1 MTFLK
6 NLVYSLFKMAL
17 FNREE
22 TRKRHKSHKETFE
35 KRKVKSVI
43 PNNLPAVNDSLFH
56 PFQTSEEYKS
66 LTPSQKKAIDLF
78 LKGENLFIT
87 GEAGTGKSHVTK
99 VIFDL
104 CQFYKVAA
112 AKTSS
117 TGVSAFNIGGQ
128 TLHSWAGLGLADEPL
143 NNLISKLRKNKKAI
157 DRIVKTKVLFIDEIS
172 MVKADLLEKFDGVMR
187 YYRGSAAPFGGVQL
201 VMVGDMLQLSPVW
214 RGSERKDWCFKSL
227 SWEGAEIKT
236 VILREKM
243 RQNAETPFAKLLSN
257 LRVGKMDGIEILED
271 RIDAKFPD
279 DGIMPVRVLCKNVDV
294 DQFNFSKLNAIK
306 NPSRKFYSHDNGSPH
321 HIEQFNKNCP
331 AAAVIEL
338 KVGAQVIL
346 LANLDVKQG
355 FVNGSV
361 GIVEGFTSAGIEVR
375 FKTGV
380 CLVPEFKWEIKE
392 QSVGFDGK
400 TIFKSVASRE
410 QFPLKLAY
418 ALTVHRVQG
427 LTLDRAYVDVGEAF
441 AEGMLYVAL
450 SRVRDI
456 ESLSIAPFPK
466 SALRVSRECLEFYKK
481 LEE

>member
-1 MTFLK
+1 
-6 NLVYSLFKMAL
+6 MAL
-17 FNREE
+17 FTREQNTLRNKKPREE
-22 TRKRHKSHKETFE
+22 QIGEFS
-35 KRKVKSVI
+35 KRKKKGVI
-43 PNNLPAVNDSLFH
+43 PNNLPAVSGELFH
-56 PFQTSEEYKS
+56 PFQTSSEYKE
-66 LTPSQKKAIDLF
+66 LTKSQKEAVNLF
-78 LKGENLFIT
+78 LRGENLFIT

-104 CQFYKVAA
+104 CQMYKVAA

-128 TLHSWAGLGLADEPL
+128 TIHSWAGLGLADEPL
-143 NNLISKLRKNKKAI
+143 SNLIYKLRKNKKAI
-157 DRIVKTKVLFIDEIS
+157 DRIVKSKVLFVDEVS
-172 MVKADLLEKFDGVMR
+172 MVKADLLEKLDGVLR
-187 YYRGSAAPFGGVQL
+187 FYRGSAAPFGGIQL

-214 RGSERKDWCFKSL
+214 RGNERKDWCFKSL
-227 SWEGAEIKT
+227 SWEGADIRT

-243 RQNAETPFAKLLSN
+243 RQSAETPFAKLLSN

-271 RIDAKFPD
+271 RIDVKFPD

-306 NPSRKFYSHDNGSPH
+306 SPSRKFYSRDNGQKH

-331 AAAVIEL
+331 AAAVLEL

-361 GIVEGFTSAGIEVR
+361 GVVEAFTSEGIEVR

-380 CLVPEFKWEIKE
+380 CLVTEFTWEIKE
-392 QSVGFDGK
+392 QSVSFDGK

-466 SALRVSRECLEFYKK
+466 SALRVSRECLEFYKN
-481 LEE
+481 LEK